1 MGTDMF
7 DPSAPHI
14 IILLVVVLLLF
25 GSTRL
30 PGAAKSLGAAMN
42 IFKKEVKG
50 LSDDGKP
57 ADGTQVTQ
65 ATVLPATP
73 QQLPGQPAAPDAT
86 QQQLQDLQRQGQELQ
101 RKTPGGDG
109 TLVDD
114 EPITEAPRNHQPAEA
129 ALRMAHRT

>member
-65 ATVLPATP
+65 ANVLPATP
-73 QQLPGQPAAPDAT
+73 QQLPGQPTAPDAT

-101 RKTPGGDG
+101 RKSPGGRGPLLDG
-109 TLVDD
+109 A
-114 EPITEAPRNHQPAEA
+114 PPTEAHRNQHP
-129 ALRMAHRT
+129 T

>member
-86 QQQLQDLQRQGQELQ
+86 QQQLQDLHPQVQEL
-101 RKTPGGDG
+101 RPKSAAGHCTPRER
-109 TLVDD
+109 L
-114 EPITEAPRNHQPAEA
+114 PPPAPHRNPPPPYPPAP
-129 ALRMAHRT
+129 LS

>member
-86 QQQLQDLQRQGQELQ
+86 QQQLQDLQRQVPEPQP
-101 RKTPGGDG
+101 TSPGARG
-109 TLVDD
+109 TLLHRVPLT
-114 EPITEAPRNHQPAEA
+114 EPHPHQQPT
-129 ALRMAHRT
+129 R

>member
-1 MGTDMF
+1 MF
-7 DPSAPHI
+7 GRSGPYI
-14 IILLVVVLLLF
+14 VILLVVVLLLF

-86 QQQLQDLQRQGQELQ
+86 QQQLQDLQRQVQELQ
-101 RKTPGGDG
+101 RKAPGGG
-109 TLVDD
+109 GPLVNRVPPTHAQRHHPPP
-114 EPITEAPRNHQPAEA
+114 EPAPPSPP
-129 ALRMAHRT
+129 